1 MKRSC
6 VWGGLL
12 LALTETISGG
22 GCRTTR
28 QEVPPPPSFARDGR
42 KLGGNP
48 VGFGSAPRASYMTDA
63 ANQIAPGIAAPGGD
77 RTSMAGTDAL
87 RDSPPATTTGPA
99 TQPQKGTIGRMFDG
113 LGSASASVLPKRDD
127 AVGKAGYGLP
137 TPASAPLDPPVSLPP
152 PPLIPPPPASAE
164 TSPPPAKSSGEKS
177 PQPLPGESAL
187 PPLVPEP
194 VP

>member
-6 VWGGLL
+6 VWGSLM
-12 LALTETISGG
+12 LALSGTISGG

-48 VGFGSAPRASYMTDA
+48 VGFGSAPRAGYMTDA
-63 ANQIAPGIAAPGGD
+63 ATQLAPGIAAPGGD
-77 RTSMAGTDAL
+77 RTSVASRDGL
-87 RDSPPATTTGPA
+87 RESPTATIQEPSE
-99 TQPQKGTIGRMFDG
+99 PSRKGTIGRMFDG
-113 LGSASASVLPKRDD
+113 MGSTTAAARRDD
-127 AVGKAGYGLP
+127 AVGKAGFDLP

-152 PPLIPPPPASAE
+152 PPLIPPPPASSE
-164 TSPPPAKSSGEKS
+164 TSPPPAKASGEKS
-177 PQPLPGESAL
+177 PQPLPHESAL